1 MRQLTFIK
9 PGTLEWWDV
18 PEPHIEAP
26 LQALVRPVAVA
37 SCDIDA
43 PILRGEVPFS
53 GPFAFG
59 HEFVA
64 EVVEVGEAVLTIRVG
79 QLVVVPFQISCGT
92 CDACRRGFTGNCAM
106 VEGFASYGLG
116 KGGWGGALS
125 DLVRVPFADAMLVP
139 VPVGVTPEAVAS
151 ASDNLPDAWRT
162 VGPHLLDH
170 PGSPVLIV
178 GGAGSGSIGLYAAAI
193 ARALGAS
200 QVDYADQDT
209 PRLEIAQALGV
220 NALAIGSSFPK
231 QLGRYPLTVDAG
243 ANTEGLACALR
254 STEREGRC
262 ISTSIYFAHNIPLPL
277 RDMYYTGVVFQTGR
291 VHARAVIPEVLTLV
305 REARLEPEKVT
316 TEVAL
321 WEEAP
326 AALSTFHTKLL
337 ITRERREYL

>member
-18 PEPHIEAP
+18 PEPRIEAP

-37 SCDIDA
+37 SCDLDA
-43 PILRGEVPFS
+43 PILRGEAPFS

-64 EVVEVGEAVLTIRVG
+64 EVAEIGEAVLTIQVG
-79 QLVVVPFQISCGT
+79 QLVVVPFQISCGI
-92 CDACRRGFTGNCAM
+92 CDACQRGFTGHCTT
-106 VEGFASYGLG
+106 VERFASYGLG

-139 VPVGVTPEAVAS
+139 VPAGVTPEAVAS

-162 VGPHLLDH
+162 VGPYLLKH
-170 PGSPVLIV
+170 PGSPVLII

-209 PRLEIAQALGV
+209 QRLETAQALGV
-220 NALAIGSSFPK
+220 NALAIGNSFPK
-231 QLGRYPLTVDAG
+231 RLGTYPLTVDAG
-243 ANTEGLACALR
+243 ANPQGLTCALR
-254 STEREGRC
+254 STEPEGTC
-262 ISTSIYFAHNIPLPL
+262 ISTGIYFAHEIPLPL
-277 RDMYYTGVVFQTGR
+277 REMYYTGVIFQTGR
-291 VHARAVIPEVLTLV
+291 VHARPAIPEILTLV
-305 REARLEPEKVT
+305 REARLEPEKIT
-316 TEVAL
+316 TEFAL

-326 AALSTFHTKLL
+326 QALGTFHTKLI
-337 ITRERREYL
+337 ITRESK